1 MKQRTGRKLRR
12 TSSGLS
18 HCTSL
23 SPHRCQRRR
32 ALNVLL
38 PLFALVQSRVVFLQ
52 GELRLSVT
60 CRKYAWP
67 GGGGTWVHH
76 SVKGV
81 LLLGA
86 LKS

>member
-1 MKQRTGRKLRR
+1 MKQTTGRKLRR
-12 TSSGLS
+12 TSLGLS

-23 SPHRCQRRR
+23 SPHRCQCRR

-38 PLFALVQSRVVFLQ
+38 LLSVLVQSMVVFLQ
-52 GELRLSVT
+52 GTPRLCVT